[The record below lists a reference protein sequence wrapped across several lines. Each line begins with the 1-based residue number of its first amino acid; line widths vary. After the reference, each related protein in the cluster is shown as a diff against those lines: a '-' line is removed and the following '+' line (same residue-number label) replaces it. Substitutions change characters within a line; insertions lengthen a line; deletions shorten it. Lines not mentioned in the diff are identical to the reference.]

1 MCDPPT
7 FLFANAEYL
16 GVTGAPKQK
25 ETDMSKTVK
34 ALVAALVVAT
44 ASVTLAANSYAAPQ
58 QQQGPSAAESNWMDH
73 ASQNVDSGGN

>member
-1 MCDPPT
+1 
-7 FLFANAEYL
+7 
-16 GVTGAPKQK
+16 
-25 ETDMSKTVK
+25 MSKTVK

-58 QQQGPSAAESNWMDH
+58 QQQGPSAAESKWMDH